1 MVDTTSDKLIL
12 PIGSKIVVPRR
23 TVVVAED
30 YEDVRQTYI
39 DVLNNFLGE
48 LGLQIISASNKVEA
62 IVGIN
67 AHRDDGALVMTDM
80 RMPRDPNDGNEV
92 AEAGLANGF
101 QVVVVSGTST
111 DVKENV
117 RARCLAVRGKPMDI
131 DDLCNLV
138 RRAIVLSNPAV
149 GNGATR

>member
-111 DVKENV
+111 DVRESV
-117 RARCLAVRGKPMDI
+117 RTRCLAVRGKPMGI
-131 DDLCNLV
+131 DDLCTLV
-138 RRAIVLSNPAV
+138 RRAIAISNP
-149 GNGATR
+149 TTIQ